1 MIDLDPQ
8 TTALV
13 LIDLQRGILGRTL
26 EPISAEALVERC
38 KALAERFRTGDSA
51 ALAFSRD

>member
-8 TTALV
+8 TTA
-13 LIDLQRGILGRTL
+13 
-26 EPISAEALVERC
+26 ALVERC

>member
-8 TTALV
+8 TTA
-13 LIDLQRGILGRTL
+13 
-26 EPISAEALVERC
+26 PLVECC

-51 ALAFSRD
+51 ALAFPRE